1 MDLAVVFL
9 AIFALSSHALEAK
22 GLPSNGLSY
31 DYYQKTCPQV
41 EKIVRD
47 SMNAFTSADPN
58 TSAAIL
64 RLVFHD
70 CQVGGCDG
78 SVLLNIKDPQH
89 EAEMDSPKNFGIRK
103 REVIDEIKSKIEAA
117 CPQRVSC
124 ADILVLAARD
134 AVAIAGGPTISVPL
148 GRRDTA
154 VAHSRQE
161 ADVGLPRNE
170 VNLTKA
176 LQVFSQEVGITFD
189 ETVAIL
195 GAHTLGLTHCDCLME
210 RLYQN
215 STVLPPG
222 SEAEYVKYLTK
233 VCPEGGQGRFTTTLN
248 LDPTPR
254 TFDNKYY
261 VNALNG
267 HGVIAL
273 DAEMARDP
281 RSVNLVKKFASDQ
294 DAFFKVFSSAFVK
307 ITTLG
312 VLTGDKG
319 VVRKKCSVL

>member
-1 MDLAVVFL
+1 M
-9 AIFALSSHALEAK
+9 FALFSTPIGAK
-22 GLPSNGLSY
+22 GLPGNGLSY
-31 DYYQKTCPQV
+31 GYYLETCPQV

-47 SMNAFTSADPN
+47 SMNAFSSADPN
-58 TSAAIL
+58 TTAAIL

-78 SVLLNIKDPQH
+78 SVLLNVKDPQH
-89 EAEMDSPKNFGIRK
+89 QAEVDSPKNFGIRK
-103 REVIDEIKSKIEAA
+103 KEVIDEIKSKIEAA
-117 CPQRVSC
+117 CPQQVSC

-134 AVAIAGGPTISVPL
+134 AVAIAGGPKIYVPL
-148 GRRDTA
+148 GRRDTT

-176 LQVFSQEVGITFD
+176 IQVFSQEVGITLE
-189 ETVAIL
+189 ETAAIL
-195 GAHTLGLTHCDCLME
+195 GAHTLGLTHCDGLME

-215 STVLPPG
+215 GTVLPPG
-222 SEAEYVKYLTK
+222 SEAEFVKYLKK

-261 VNALNG
+261 VNGLNG
-267 HGVIAL
+267 HGLIAL

-281 RSVNLVKKFASDQ
+281 RTVNIFKKFATDQ

-319 VVRKKCSVL
+319 VIRKKCSVL